1 MTTKTESTARPIFSI
16 TLGGLFRHV
25 LEADRRYREEKHIRD
40 LSDDTLKDIGISRD
54 QIDRVIFDRD

>member
-1 MTTKTESTARPIFSI
+1 MTTKTETTARPIFSI

-25 LEADRRYREEKHIRD
+25 LEADRRYREERHVRNLPD
-40 LSDDTLKDIGISRD
+40 HVLKDIGVSRD